1 MSTLYSRRAQR
12 LVGTQAF
19 QQNTRELEA
28 QDALDP
34 ARGLIVGSVIGTAMW
49 AGLIALFLL
58 LSGCGSAFDEPP
70 PNQNTRTCYACTYQN
85 GAVVQRTYAC
95 TPADAQQFGRACL
108 R

>member
-19 QQNTRELEA
+19 QQNARELEA
-28 QDALDP
+28 QDALDA
-34 ARGLIVGSVIGTAMW
+34 ARGLIVGSVIGAAMW
-49 AGLIALFLL
+49 VAMIAAFLL
-58 LSGCGSAFDEPP
+58 LAGCGAIDDEPQ
-70 PNQNTRTCYACTYQN
+70 PNQNTRTCYACSYQN
-85 GAVVQRTYAC
+85 GAFVQRTYAC